1 MVEPTWDFSAVI
13 TPALD
18 TMKAFFARAAPA
30 PPTTRHYGTDALLD
44 PAPISRSSSA
54 ATDLGPIPSSG
65 MGSGA
70 AQALTGLAGG
80 SGGAGNEVLGW
91 DGSQGGSLSSL
102 PAAGIGQTGR
112 DGGALQQA
120 SAGGGLGVL
129 SGGKGGKE
137 GVEGGDER
145 ENERGGGFEQGREEE
160 EGEEE
165 REEQEGRGG
174 EEGDFDVDAFLAR
187 RLPRTYKQLMAG
199 DAVREK
205 SVWRR
210 PMSMNERKKWNDS
223 FE

>member
-1 MVEPTWDFSAVI
+1 M
-13 TPALD
+13 
-18 TMKAFFARAAPA
+18 
-30 PPTTRHYGTDALLD
+30 
-44 PAPISRSSSA
+44 
-54 ATDLGPIPSSG
+54 
-65 MGSGA
+65 
-70 AQALTGLAGG
+70 
-80 SGGAGNEVLGW
+80 
-91 DGSQGGSLSSL
+91 
-102 PAAGIGQTGR
+102 
-112 DGGALQQA
+112 
-120 SAGGGLGVL
+120 GVL